1 MNNIVRL
8 SEYRARRKRKEP
20 PAPHAGPHYYC
31 ERCDSD
37 RFKLYSSSLIHC
49 AHCGVQIGNLSVGE
63 NGQGRQG
70 SKT

>member
-20 PAPHAGPHYYC
+20 ATPDAGPHYYC
-31 ERCDSD
+31 ERCESD
-37 RFKLYSSSLIHC
+37 QFKLYSSSLIHC

-70 SKT
+70 TKT